1 MRPCRAS
8 VRGLLVGLATR
19 NRWDIRLP
27 ASWPWL
33 WLGFGPEVWVW
44 TGLFGV
50 LFGAA
55 HFFCVVAR
63 WLTCDGPLLLA
74 PSPLRGEGWDEGRVL
89 QRPSSCWLV
98 ARLLTCGGLSLACR
112 PASSFSLLAH
122 ATAGSGG
129 ERRSRPEGRRAGCPE
144 SREGTKR
151 NGLSSPPTLQALTL
165 EGLGTDRTLPVRPSA
180 TPRRRRSLR
189 VGRGC
194 RGLCRLRLLPCGGCF
209 SAAFPSICCSRC
221 CEPSRF
227 CLSSRRR
234 PEALF
239 NRRRSGHP
247 VTSVHGGRD
256 SLPLPLLDPA
266 CAGMTSRK
274 RGADTSPWACLLIGV
289 RDYPGQRRQC
299 PA

>member
-1 MRPCRAS
+1 LPRVSPRPPRRPGHSKPVGHPVACILALALAG
-8 VRGLLVGLATR
+8 VRSRSVGL
-19 NRWDIRLP
+19 
-27 ASWPWL
+27 
-33 WLGFGPEVWVW
+33 
-44 TGLFGV
+44 GLFGV

-151 NGLSSPPTLQALTL
+151 NGLWSPPTLQALSV
-165 EGLGTDRTLPVRPSA
+165 E
-180 TPRRRRSLR
+180 
-189 VGRGC
+189 
-194 RGLCRLRLLPCGGCF
+194 
-209 SAAFPSICCSRC
+209 AFW
-221 CEPSRF
+221 
-227 CLSSRRR
+227 
-234 PEALF
+234 
-239 NRRRSGHP
+239 NRR
-247 VTSVHGGRD
+247 
-256 SLPLPLLDPA
+256 
-266 CAGMTSRK
+266 
-274 RGADTSPWACLLIGV
+274 DTSC
-289 RDYPGQRRQC
+289 
-299 PA
+299 